1 MLSGPELILTGAF
14 AIAAFLYASVGHAGA
29 SGYLAA
35 MALLGMAPEQM
46 KPTALVL
53 NLVVGTIA
61 LIQFARVGCFSWRL
75 FWPFA
80 LAAAPFAY
88 LGGSLTVSGTVYRL
102 LVALGLLAAAA
113 RLALPSTSS
122 ASSQPLRHPSLMT
135 AGFSGA
141 AIGLVAGITG
151 TGGGIYLSP
160 LLIFC
165 RWGEPRETGGVAAA
179 FILVN
184 SLAGLIGH
192 SPDVTLLPAALPV
205 WSIVVALCGAIGAW
219 MGSRRIAPLVFRRM
233 LAVVLLVAAVKLL
246 AV

>member
-1 MLSGPELILTGAF
+1 MSGHDLILTGAF

-61 LIQFARVGCFSWRL
+61 LIQFARAGCFSWRL

-80 LAAAPFAY
+80 LGAAPFAC
-88 LGGSLTVSGTVYRL
+88 LGGSLTVSGFVYRL

-113 RLALPSTSS
+113 RLTLPSNPL
-122 ASSQPLRHPSLMT
+122 ASQPLREPPLLV
-135 AGFSGA
+135 AGVCGGM
-141 AIGLVAGITG
+141 IGLIAGITG

-184 SLAGLIGH
+184 SIAGLIGH
-192 SPDVTLLPAALPV
+192 RPDLAQLPAALPV
-205 WSIVVALCGAIGAW
+205 WAIVVALCGAIGAW
-219 MGSRRIAPLVFRRM
+219 LGSRRIAPLVFRRM
-233 LAVVLLVAAVKLL
+233 LAVVLLVAALKLM
-246 AV
+246 VT

>member
-1 MLSGPELILTGAF
+1 VLNGSELLLTGAF
-14 AIAAFLYASVGHAGA
+14 AVAAILYASVGHAGA

-46 KPTALVL
+46 KPIALVL

-61 LIQFARVGCFSWRL
+61 LIQFARAGCFSWRL

-80 LAAAPFAY
+80 LGAAPFAY
-88 LGGSLTVSGTVYRL
+88 LGGSLTVSGFVYRL

-113 RLALPSTSS
+113 RLTLSFTPS
-122 ASSQPLRHPSLMT
+122 ASRPLREPPLLV
-135 AGFSGA
+135 AGVSGGV
-141 AIGLVAGITG
+141 IGLIAGITG

-160 LLIFC
+160 LLILC

-184 SLAGLIGH
+184 SIAGLIGH
-192 SPDVTLLPAALPV
+192 QPVLSQLPAALLV
-205 WSIVVALCGAIGAW
+205 WAIVVALCGGIGAW
-219 MGSRRIAPLVFRRM
+219 LGSRKVAPLVFRRM
-233 LAVVLLVAAVKLL
+233 LAVVLLIAALKL
-246 AV
+246 VVV